1 MAQQESML
9 RPYRVLDLADEKGL
23 FCGKILGDLG
33 ADVIKVEPPGGDS
46 ARWIGPFYRD
56 EPHAE
61 KSLFWFAYC
70 ANKRGVTLNIEV
82 MDGREIFRSLLKSSD
97 IVVESFAPGYMD
109 ELGLGYNALEKVKP
123 GIIMISVSPFG
134 QTGPYRDFEAA
145 DIVSWA
151 MGGYMYS
158 VGEADRAP
166 LRIGHHSQAYLH
178 AGGQAA
184 QAALLALWGRELTG
198 HGQHVDVSVRDSVAR
213 CTPER
218 ITEAWDF
225 RKVNVHRG
233 GLGAALRVK
242 RVWPCKDGYVSAFFW
257 SGPDARRWNTPLIN
271 WMKDQEMADDSLVN
285 FDWERF
291 DLQKTKQ
298 EDYDRMVAPVA
309 QFFMAH
315 TKAELLAGAAKYKAQ
330 LYPVATA
337 ADILENPQLTFRRYW
352 TELEHPEL
360 GPRIT
365 YPGPFGRP
373 TEAHPAITRRAP
385 LIGEH
390 NLEIYETELRIPRD
404 KLVMLKQAGVI

>member
-1 MAQQESML
+1 ML

-23 FCGKILGDLG
+23 LCGKILGDLG
-33 ADVIKVEPPGGDS
+33 ADVIKVEPPDGDP
-46 ARWIGPFYRD
+46 ARRFGPFYHD

-61 KSLFWFAYC
+61 RSLFWFAYC
-70 ANKRGVTLNIEV
+70 ANKRGVTLNIETP
-82 MDGREIFRSLLKSSD
+82 DGRDIFGSLVKSSD

-109 ELGLGYNALEKVKP
+109 ELGLGYGALEKVKP
-123 GIIMISVSPFG
+123 GIIFVSISPFG
-134 QTGPYRDFEAA
+134 QTGPYRDFKAA

-151 MGGYMYS
+151 TGGYMYS
-158 VGEADRAP
+158 VGDADRAP
-166 LRIGHHSQAYLH
+166 VRIGHHSQAYLH

-198 HGQHVDVSVRDSVAR
+198 NGQHIDVSVRDSVAR

-225 RKVNVHRG
+225 RRVNVRRG
-233 GLGAALRVK
+233 GLGATLHVK

-271 WMKDQEMADDSLVN
+271 WMKDQGMADDSLVN
-285 FDWERF
+285 FDWEKF

-298 EDYDRMVAPVA
+298 EDYDRLAGPVA

-330 LYPVATA
+330 LYPVSTA
-337 ADILENPQLTFRRYW
+337 ADILENPQLAFRGYW
-352 TELEHPEL
+352 TEIEHPQL
-360 GPRIT
+360 GTRIT
-365 YPGPFGRP
+365 YPGPFGKA
-373 TEAHPAITRRAP
+373 TEATPAITRRAP